1 MAFALPGNAVALIAG
16 LVGAGMLTTG
26 AYFKG
31 RGDARGAQAVR
42 TIALLAE
49 ERSTFR
55 GVFATQVNATYAAVR
70 SDLGNAEACIAALDA
85 SDEAR
90 TKFRKQLASSRAEG
104 QAEAQ
109 KLSQQLRD
117 LMAMQ
122 EDTNAGIAGAYDRLD
137 PDIPCR
143 VYGLADCY
151 GTQSPAAITYG
162 VPGVE
167 VREPDAGPVD

>member
-1 MAFALPGNAVALIAG
+1 MAFALPGNAVGILAG
-16 LVGAGMLTTG
+16 LVGAAMLTSG

-31 RGDARGAQAVR
+31 RADARGAQAVR
-42 TIALLAE
+42 TISLLAE

-85 SDEAR
+85 SDQAR
-90 TKFRKQLASSRAEG
+90 ASFRKQLASSQETGR
-104 QAEAQ
+104 AEAQ

-143 VYGLADCY
+143 VYGLAECY
-151 GTQSPAAITYG
+151 GTQPAAAIAYG
-162 VPGVE
+162 VSDME
-167 VREPDAGPVD
+167 IREPDTGPVD